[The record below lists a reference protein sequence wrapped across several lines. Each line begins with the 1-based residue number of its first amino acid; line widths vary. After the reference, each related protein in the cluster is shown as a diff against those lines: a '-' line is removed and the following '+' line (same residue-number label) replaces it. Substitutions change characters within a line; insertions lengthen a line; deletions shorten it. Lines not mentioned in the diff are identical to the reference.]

1 MMKDQEPVIQLTL
14 SEILTIFPRLKAY
27 EDTLSEPERDILT
40 KMENLLYD
48 NLSIDELE
56 TLLKRISHD

>member
-1 MMKDQEPVIQLTL
+1 MMKDKEPVIQLTL
-14 SEILTIFPRLKAY
+14 SEILTIFPRLKIY
-27 EDTLSEPERDILT
+27 EDTLSELERDILT
-40 KMENLLYD
+40 KMEGLLYD